1 MRAENCS
8 ISPSWKCSPT
18 VFSISNRSN
27 CKEDN
32 SLKDYLNSA
41 KNRFYLNFGKQE
53 FSPVIQVSTA
63 IALDY
68 SREVQNTGI
77 IQPLIITYP
86 SKESAV
92 LWMSVQYLV
101 NEFFSN
107 YMYQSENRI
116 KELNLKSGDKI
127 DIFSTTAVFKRIDT
141 SSNKLIMS
149 FSDDVDAH
157 AAMQNVQFINL
168 ARKKMVNKYSQYRKK
183 KKDFL
188 GKRKALTH
196 ILNLDL
202 NPNFGALTSKVV
214 LISGRGKAG
223 HFRRQLKET
232 LVYDEPLSET
242 ILLDKNLIISPDF
255 ECFAGSVD
263 SGSEKNAEFFCKA
276 VKQSLASLSVENSD
290 VQLAVISCLALLDS
304 SLKTKL
310 FVDSYES
317 LYGRLSL
324 ESKYHSISNRLQNL
338 YKYHPGIE
346 DDLINDVAAVFVND
360 LQLFFENPNTIKY
373 LLGHKIPI
381 YVISDRVISESKD
394 LDIYTKI
401 FENELFKDVY
411 RFNWDRNK
419 ISSLELE
426 LDNGE
431 KFIDHE
437 NNNSFCRFVDQR
449 IEIKELPF
457 NEFDLVFN
465 SIESRRFLSSL
476 GDHELLQKAY
486 YQILRPLLYSIKNS
500 IDRPDS
506 VKLINAFE
514 VFNQCFESSS
524 SGLNEVVKE
533 SISKSLTKL
542 KSYILSGKQPKEY
555 VENTDDFLFQD
566 ISVGDTK
573 FLIPIESE
581 GHNYIHHNDVCS
593 EADKIIFIGYPY
605 REYSFK
611 FIDDSIFKKF
621 IPSVEFVLN
630 QCEANVTANFLRRK
644 ISTGYYLE
652 RYPDCIEELNQYKV
666 GNEGELNRLLNEVI
680 TFTQEPIEDE
690 VLEEESTT
698 AFEEF
703 EQMLNELR
711 YTKFKGSVDPVQSA
725 GHYLLS
731 SNVLHFENGSYV
743 FLPQGWRILTVKE
756 SITGA
761 VESRSCKID
770 DVAVGDIAVIVNVS
784 RKSITEYLEGSK
796 AMLSHLEKLDSW
808 RDILKE
814 FRDQYD
820 DVSELAS
827 QLDTINQRMEL
838 GGSAENYNVVR
849 WLHDEMMLAPA
860 YQNLKMVLGLKYPKE
875 ELSDRAKSILSAKT
889 LILKAKNRLDR
900 VVKEKI
906 AEMIGDSHT
915 SLEDSFTIQVQGIE
929 VRGKKNEIVGIE
941 KRSDLKIEYHSTM
954 KFLN

>member
-1 MRAENCS
+1 M
-8 ISPSWKCSPT
+8 
-18 VFSISNRSN
+18 
-27 CKEDN
+27 
-32 SLKDYLNSA
+32 KDYLHSA
-41 KNRFYLNFGKQE
+41 KNRFYLNLGKRE
-53 FSPVIQVSTA
+53 FSPVIQASTA

-68 SREVQNTGI
+68 SREVKNTGT

-92 LWMSVQYLV
+92 LWMAVQYLV
-101 NEFFSN
+101 NEFFNN
-107 YMYQSENRI
+107 YIYQSENRI

-141 SSNKLIMS
+141 SSNKLVMS
-149 FSDDVDAH
+149 FSDGVEAH

-168 ARKKMVNKYSQYRKK
+168 ARKKMVNKYVQYRKK

-188 GKRKALTH
+188 GKRKALTQ
-196 ILNLDL
+196 ILSLDL

-232 LVYDEPLSET
+232 LVYGEPLSET
-242 ILLDKNLIISPDF
+242 ILLDRNLLISPDF
-255 ECFAGSVD
+255 ECFSGGVD

-276 VKQSLASLSVENSD
+276 VKQSLVSFSTEDPD
-290 VQLAVISCLALLDS
+290 VQLAVNACLDLLDS
-304 SLKTKL
+304 SLKTKR

-317 LYGRLSL
+317 LYGRLSS

-346 DDLINDVAAVFVND
+346 DDLINDVSAVFVND
-360 LQLFFENPNTIKY
+360 LQLFLENPNTIKY
-373 LLGHKIPI
+373 LLGHKIPV
-381 YVISDRVISESKD
+381 YVISDRVISEFKD

-401 FENELFKDVY
+401 FENESFKDVY
-411 RFNWDRNK
+411 RFNWDKNK

-426 LDNGE
+426 LDNGA
-431 KFIDHE
+431 KFIDHM

-449 IEIKELPF
+449 IEIKELPV
-457 NEFDLVFN
+457 NEFDQVFN

-500 IDRPDS
+500 VDRPDS
-506 VKLINAFE
+506 VKLINALE

-524 SGLNEVVKE
+524 SGLNEEVKE
-533 SISKSLTKL
+533 SISESLTKL
-542 KSYILSGKQPKEY
+542 KSYILSGSQPKEY
-555 VENTDDFLFQD
+555 LENTDDLLFQD
-566 ISVGDTK
+566 ISVDDTN

-581 GHNYIHHNDVCS
+581 DHGYVHHNDVCS
-593 EADKIIFIGYPY
+593 ESDKIVFIGYPY
-605 REYSFK
+605 KEYSFK
-611 FIDDSIFKKF
+611 FIDQSIFKKL

-644 ISTGYYLE
+644 ISSGYYLE
-652 RYPDCIEELNQYKV
+652 RYPDCIEELNRYKI
-666 GNEGELNRLLNEVI
+666 GNEEDLNGLLNEAI
-680 TFTQEPIEDE
+680 TFSKESIDDE
-690 VLEEESTT
+690 VIDEESTV

-711 YTKFKGSVDPVQSA
+711 YAGFKGSSDPGQSS
-725 GHYLLS
+725 GQYLLS
-731 SNVLHFENGSYV
+731 SNVLHLENGSYV
-743 FLPQGWRILTVKE
+743 FMPHGWRILTVKE
-756 SITGA
+756 SITGG

-784 RKSITEYLEGSK
+784 RKSITKYLEGSR

-808 RDILKE
+808 RNILKE
-814 FRDQYD
+814 YRDQYD
-820 DVSELAS
+820 DVSELVS
-827 QLDTINQRMEL
+827 RLDTINQRMEL
-838 GGSAENYNVVR
+838 GGSAENYNVLR

-860 YQNLKMVLGLKYPKE
+860 YENLKMVLGLQYPKE
-875 ELSDRAKSILSAKT
+875 ELSDRAKSILGAKT

-900 VVKEKI
+900 AVKDKI

-915 SLEDSFTIQVQGIE
+915 SLEDSFKIEVQGIE

-954 KFLN
+954 EFLK

>member
-1 MRAENCS
+1 M
-8 ISPSWKCSPT
+8 
-18 VFSISNRSN
+18 
-27 CKEDN
+27 
-32 SLKDYLNSA
+32 KDYLNSA
-41 KNRFYLNFGKQE
+41 KSRFYLNLGKRE
-53 FSPVIQVSTA
+53 FSPVIQASTA

-92 LWMSVQYLV
+92 LWMAVQYMV
-101 NEFFSN
+101 NEFFNN
-107 YMYQSENRI
+107 YIYQSENRI

-141 SSNKLIMS
+141 SSNKLVMS
-149 FSDDVDAH
+149 FSDGVEAH

-168 ARKKMVNKYSQYRKK
+168 ARKKMVNKYVQYRKK

-188 GKRKALTH
+188 GKRKALTQ
-196 ILNLDL
+196 ILSLDL

-214 LISGRGKAG
+214 LVSGRGKAG
-223 HFRRQLKET
+223 LFRRQLKET
-232 LVYDEPLSET
+232 LVYGEPLSET
-242 ILLDKNLIISPDF
+242 ILLDRNLLISPDF
-255 ECFAGSVD
+255 ECFSGGVY

-276 VKQSLASLSVENSD
+276 VKQSLASFSTEDSD
-290 VQLAVISCLALLDS
+290 VQLAVNSCLDLLDS
-304 SLKTKL
+304 SLKTKR

-317 LYGRLSL
+317 LYGHLSS
-324 ESKYHSISNRLQNL
+324 ESKYHSISNRLQHL

-346 DDLINDVAAVFVND
+346 DDLINDVSAVFVND

-373 LLGHKIPI
+373 LLGHKIPV
-381 YVISDRVISESKD
+381 YVISDRVISEFKD

-401 FENELFKDVY
+401 FENESFKDVY
-411 RFNWDRNK
+411 RFNWDKNK

-426 LDNGE
+426 LDNGA
-431 KFIDHE
+431 KFIDHM

-457 NEFDLVFN
+457 NEFDQVFN

-500 IDRPDS
+500 VDRPDS
-506 VKLINAFE
+506 VKLINALE

-524 SGLNEVVKE
+524 SGLNEAVKE
-533 SISKSLTKL
+533 SISESLTKL
-542 KSYILSGKQPKEY
+542 KSYILSGAQPKEY
-555 VENTDDFLFQD
+555 LENTDDLLFQD
-566 ISVGDTK
+566 ISVDDTN

-581 GHNYIHHNDVCS
+581 GHGHVHHNDVCS
-593 EADKIIFIGYPY
+593 ESDKIVFIGYPY

-611 FIDDSIFKKF
+611 FIDQSIFKKL

-644 ISTGYYLE
+644 ISLGYYLE
-652 RYPDCIEELNQYKV
+652 RYPDCID
-666 GNEGELNRLLNEVI
+666 ELNRYKIGNEEDLNGLLNEAI
-680 TFTQEPIEDE
+680 TFSKESIHDE
-690 VLEEESTT
+690 VIKEESTV

-703 EQMLNELR
+703 EKMLNELR
-711 YTKFKGSVDPVQSA
+711 YAGFKGSSDPGQSS
-725 GHYLLS
+725 GQYLLS

-743 FLPQGWRILTVKE
+743 FMPQGWRILTVKE
-756 SITGA
+756 SITGG

-770 DVAVGDIAVIVNVS
+770 DVAVGDVAVIINVS
-784 RKSITEYLEGSK
+784 RKSITKYLEGSR

-808 RDILKE
+808 RNILKE
-814 FRDQYD
+814 YRDQFD
-820 DVSELAS
+820 DVSELVS
-827 QLDTINQRMEL
+827 LLDTINQRMEL
-838 GGSAENYNVVR
+838 GGSAENYNVLR

-860 YQNLKMVLGLKYPKE
+860 YENLKMVLGLQYPKE
-875 ELSDRAKSILSAKT
+875 ELADRAKSILAAKN

-900 VVKEKI
+900 AVRDKI

-915 SLEDSFTIQVQGIE
+915 SLEDSFKIEVQGIE

-954 KFLN
+954 KFLK

>member
-1 MRAENCS
+1 
-8 ISPSWKCSPT
+8 
-18 VFSISNRSN
+18 
-27 CKEDN
+27 
-32 SLKDYLNSA
+32 LKDYLNSA
-41 KNRFYLNFGKQE
+41 KSRFYLNLGKRE

-63 IALDY
+63 ITLDY
-68 SREVQNTGI
+68 SREVKNTGT

-92 LWMSVQYLV
+92 LWMAVQYLV
-101 NEFFSN
+101 NEFFNN
-107 YMYQSENRI
+107 YIYQSENRI

-141 SSNKLIMS
+141 SSNKLVLS
-149 FSDDVDAH
+149 FSDGIEAH

-168 ARKKMVNKYSQYRKK
+168 ARKKMVNKYVQYRKK

-188 GKRKALTH
+188 GKRKALTQ
-196 ILNLDL
+196 ILSLDM

-232 LVYDEPLSET
+232 LVYGEPLSET
-242 ILLDKNLIISPDF
+242 ILLDRNLLISPDF
-255 ECFAGSVD
+255 ECFSGVVD

-276 VKQSLASLSVENSD
+276 VKQSLASFSTEDPD
-290 VQLAVISCLALLDS
+290 VQLAVNSCLDLLDS
-304 SLKTKL
+304 SLKTKR

-317 LYGRLSL
+317 LYGRLSS
-324 ESKYHSISNRLQNL
+324 ESKYYSISNRLQNL
-338 YKYHPGIE
+338 YKYHPGIG
-346 DDLINDVAAVFVND
+346 DDLINDVSAVFVND
-360 LQLFFENPNTIKY
+360 LQLFLENANTIRY

-381 YVISDRVISESKD
+381 YVISDRVISEFKD

-401 FENELFKDVY
+401 FENESFKDVY
-411 RFNWDRNK
+411 RFNWDKNK

-426 LDNGE
+426 LDNGA
-431 KFIDHE
+431 KFIDYM

-457 NEFDLVFN
+457 NEFDQVFN

-500 IDRPDS
+500 VDRPDS
-506 VKLINAFE
+506 VKLINALE

-524 SGLNEVVKE
+524 SGLNEEVKE
-533 SISKSLTKL
+533 SISESLTKL
-542 KSYILSGKQPKEY
+542 KSYILSGAQPKEY
-555 VENTDDFLFQD
+555 VENTDDLLFQD
-566 ISVGDTK
+566 ISVDDTN
-573 FLIPIESE
+573 FLIPIELE
-581 GHNYIHHNDVCS
+581 DYGFVHHNDVCS
-593 EADKIIFIGYPY
+593 ESDKIVFIGYPY

-611 FIDDSIFKKF
+611 FIDQSIFKEL

-644 ISTGYYLE
+644 ISSGYYLE
-652 RYPDCIEELNQYKV
+652 RYPDCIDELNHYKI
-666 GNEGELNRLLNEVI
+666 GNEEDLNGLLNEAI
-680 TFTQEPIEDE
+680 TFSNGFIDDKVT
-690 VLEEESTT
+690 EEESTV
-698 AFEEF
+698 AFEKF

-711 YTKFKGSVDPVQSA
+711 YAEFKGSSDPRQSS
-725 GHYLLS
+725 GQYLLS

-743 FLPQGWRILTVKE
+743 FMPHGWRILTVKE
-756 SITGA
+756 SIIGG

-770 DVAVGDIAVIVNVS
+770 DVTVGDVAVIVNVS
-784 RKSITEYLEGSK
+784 RKSITKYLEGSR

-808 RDILKE
+808 RNILKE
-814 FRDQYD
+814 YRDQCD
-820 DVSELAS
+820 DVSELVS
-827 QLDTINQRMEL
+827 RLHTINQRMEL
-838 GGSAENYNVVR
+838 GGSAENYNVLR

-860 YQNLKMVLGLKYPKE
+860 YENLKMVLGLKYPKE
-875 ELSDRAKSILSAKT
+875 ELSDRAKSILGAKT

-900 VVKEKI
+900 AVKDKI
-906 AEMIGDSHT
+906 AKMIGDSHT
-915 SLEDSFTIQVQGIE
+915 SLEDSFRIEVQGIE

-954 KFLN
+954 KFLK